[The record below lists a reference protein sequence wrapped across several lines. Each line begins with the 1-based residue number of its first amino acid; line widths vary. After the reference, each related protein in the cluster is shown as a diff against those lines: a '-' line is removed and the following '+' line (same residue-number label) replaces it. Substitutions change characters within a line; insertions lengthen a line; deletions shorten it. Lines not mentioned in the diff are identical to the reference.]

1 MGLFFEGDLITM
13 IIVMKPDATKGE
25 IDHVIEKIK
34 KAGLKAV
41 LLEGTERNVVAVIG
55 DERKI
60 PVDALNVTPGVEKA
74 VPILAP
80 YKMASREGRDRPTEV
95 TLKNNSIIGGKKV
108 GVIAGPCAVENKE
121 QIISIAKKVKEAGA
135 TAIRGGAFKPRT
147 NPYSFQGLR
156 EEGLEYLAE
165 AREVTGLP
173 VVTEVL
179 SADQVELVAKYS
191 DVLQVGTRNM
201 ANFNL
206 LEAVGDIK
214 KPVILKRGMAATL
227 DEFILAA
234 EYILARGNPNVI
246 LCERGIRTFENHTRF
261 TLSLSVVPQLKE
273 MTHLPVI
280 VDPSH
285 GTGKRSLVNP
295 MSKGAIAV
303 GADGLIIE
311 THCDP
316 EKSVVDGPQTLSLEE
331 FDTLMKEL
339 KPVAEAVG
347 REM

>member
-1 MGLFFEGDLITM
+1 M

-25 IDHVIEKIK
+25 IKHVIEKVEEV
-34 KAGLKAV
+34 GLKAV

-60 PVDALNVTPGVEKA
+60 SYDIWNVTPGVEKA

-80 YKMASREGRDRPTEV
+80 YKMASRELKKTPTEV
-95 TLKNNSIIGGKKV
+95 PLNDAAIGGKRI
-108 GVIAGPCAVENKE
+108 GVIAGPCAVENKK
-121 QIISIAKKVKEAGA
+121 QLISIAKKAKEGGA
-135 TAIRGGAFKPRT
+135 IALRGGAYKPRT

-179 SADQVELVAKYS
+179 SPEQVELVSKYV
-191 DVLQVGTRNM
+191 DVLQIGTRNM
-201 ANFNL
+201 ANFL
-206 LEAVGDIK
+206 LLKAAGESK

-227 DEFILAA
+227 DEFLLAA
-234 EYILARGNPNVI
+234 EYILTQGNPNVI
-246 LCERGIRTFENHTRF
+246 LCERGIRTFEDHTRF
-261 TLSLSVVPQLKE
+261 TLSLSVVPRLKE
-273 MTHLPVI
+273 LTHLPII

-285 GTGKRSLVNP
+285 GTGIRSLVNP

-311 THCDP
+311 THSDP
-316 EKSVVDGPQTLSLEE
+316 EKSMVDGPQTISIEE
-331 FDTLMKEL
+331 FAKLMKEL